1 MKNRRLKYVIM
12 NVYDQIQ
19 IIRYKSKV
27 FFVSYNLSNIST
39 FIHGILFSNNCNDSS
54 DKFDVKYLRY
64 FNWFVNY
71 KLLKMKISKEVA
83 EDLSYNNG
91 RGFSQL
97 IPVVE
102 SNNEKQIDLFYF
114 LLDEFYNAYQNQVDF
129 EEIINSFY
137 KEKRN

>member
-12 NVYDQIQ
+12 NVYDQMQ
-19 IIRYKSKV
+19 IIRYKSKD
-27 FFVSYNLSNIST
+27 FFDSYNLGNIST
-39 FIHGILFSNNCNDSS
+39 FIHGILFSNNCTDSS

-71 KLLKMKISKEVA
+71 KLLKMKISKDVA

>member
-1 MKNRRLKYVIM
+1 MKKRRLKYVIM
-12 NVYDQIQ
+12 NVYDQMQ
-19 IIRYKSKV
+19 IIRYKSKD
-27 FFVSYNLSNIST
+27 FFDSYNLSNIST
-39 FIHGILFSNNCNDSS
+39 FIHGILFLNNYNDNS

-102 SNNEKQIDLFYF
+102 SNNENRLIYFIFYLMNF
-114 LLDEFYNAYQNQVDF
+114 TMLIKIKL
-129 EEIINSFY
+129 IL
-137 KEKRN
+137 KR